1 MTYDN
6 IKSHKRPGF
15 HFLFKR
21 YIFQKTTGKGCQNVP
36 LPAVLWLRHCC
47 AQPILAANAD
57 AIACQME
64 EYKNSGLVVILNC
77 LVGHI

>member
-1 MTYDN
+1 MIILKV
-6 IKSHKRPGF
+6 IKDQGF
-15 HFLFKR
+15 TFSLKDTFFK
-21 YIFQKTTGKGCQNVP
+21 KTTGKGCQTVP

-57 AIACQME
+57 AIAYQME